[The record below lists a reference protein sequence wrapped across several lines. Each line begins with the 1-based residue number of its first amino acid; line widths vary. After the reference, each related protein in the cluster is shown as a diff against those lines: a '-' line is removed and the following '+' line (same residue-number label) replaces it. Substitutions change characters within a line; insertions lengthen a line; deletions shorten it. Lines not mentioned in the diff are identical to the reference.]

1 MKKKIQLITILLLL
15 LNAGC
20 EHLNKIQVKG
30 EVTGTKYS
38 NQQFTKGKH
47 IISATYPISE
57 TVNIK
62 GKVAQPYISNHSM
75 DAGMPDYGE
84 TGLEILF

>member
-1 MKKKIQLITILLLL
+1 MKKLLLIPIL
-15 LNAGC
+15 ILINSC
-20 EHLNKIQVKG
+20 EHLEKIEVKG

-47 IISATYPISE
+47 VISATYPLSE

-62 GKVAQPYISNHSM
+62 GKMAQPYISNHSV
-75 DAGMPDYGE
+75 DVGMPDYGE

>member
-1 MKKKIQLITILLLL
+1 MKKLLIIPLILVTS
-15 LNAGC
+15 C
-20 EHLNKIQVKG
+20 EHLNKIKVQG
-30 EVTGTKYS
+30 EVTGTRYS

-47 IISATYPISE
+47 IISATYPLSD

-62 GKVAQPYISNHSM
+62 GKVAQPYISDHSM
-75 DAGMPDYGE
+75 DVGMPDYGE

>member
-1 MKKKIQLITILLLL
+1 MKPLVYLLIIMFT
-15 LNAGC
+15 GC
-20 EHLNKIQVKG
+20 EHLDKIKIKG

-47 IISATYPISE
+47 VISATYPLSNRI
-57 TVNIK
+57 NIK
-62 GKVAQPYISNHSM
+62 GKMAQPYISNHSM
-75 DAGMPDYGE
+75 DVGRPDYGE

>member
-1 MKKKIQLITILLLL
+1 MKKLLILPILLISS
-15 LNAGC
+15 C
-20 EHLNKIQVKG
+20 HHLDKIQVRG
-30 EVTGTKYS
+30 EVTGTRYS

-47 IISATYPISE
+47 IISATYPLSE
-57 TVNIK
+57 RVNIK

-75 DAGMPDYGE
+75 DVGMPDYGE

>member
-1 MKKKIQLITILLLL
+1 MQLIAISLLL

-20 EHLNKIQVKG
+20 KHLDKIKVRG
-30 EVTGTKYS
+30 EITGTRYS
-38 NQQFTKGKH
+38 SQQFTRGKH
-47 IISATYPISE
+47 IISAIYPISE

-62 GKVAQPYISNHSM
+62 GKVAQPYISNHSV
-75 DAGMPDYGE
+75 DVGMPDYGE

>member
-1 MKKKIQLITILLLL
+1 MILLLH
-15 LNAGC
+15 LNVGC
-20 EHLNKIQVKG
+20 ENLNKIQVKG